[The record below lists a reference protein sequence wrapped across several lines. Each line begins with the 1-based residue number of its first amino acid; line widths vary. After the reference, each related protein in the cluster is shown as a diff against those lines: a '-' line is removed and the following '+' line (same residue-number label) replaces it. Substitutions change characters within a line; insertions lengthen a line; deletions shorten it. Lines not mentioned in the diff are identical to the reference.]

1 MSEAA
6 TSTLAARPD
15 DWHFPETSACRFVP
29 LTAKNQGDWL
39 RLLAALPEQPVG
51 LHPLHIEYQHV
62 YFSSVYPRYRRLDC
76 LLVLHGQSVGVWP
89 LAIFGN
95 DQSMRL
101 SSHLNGSTGIVPPA
115 LIGGLSEKQEKTIA
129 RAWLDV
135 IARLCA
141 DFAVAELE
149 FAASP
154 NVGDLPIWHALLME
168 AGAHIA
174 GRHRLIADLTLN
186 EAAYHQQLRK
196 SYKALI
202 NAAHKLWQVEIDAS
216 GDAEQFAAFQHLH
229 EEVAG
234 RKTRSAESWQRQFDA
249 IPAGAAFA
257 IYLRDTADTLV
268 GASLFNRSRDEAYYA
283 VGAYRRELF
292 DQPLTHLSLDEAIRF
307 ARQQGIR
314 RFILGQRAYPADT
327 PPPTA
332 KEEQIAFFKE
342 GFATGLQLLPIL
354 GIAGNRLLEAG
365 AKCESPSTKT
375 DFGR

>member
-1 MSEAA
+1 M
-6 TSTLAARPD
+6 LAPSLD
-15 DWHFPETSACRFVP
+15 DWCFPETSTCRFIP
-29 LTAKNQGDWL
+29 LTAENRDDWL

-62 YFSSVYPRYRRLDC
+62 YFSSVYPHYRRLDC

-89 LAIFGN
+89 LALFGN
-95 DQSMRL
+95 EEPLRL
-101 SSHLNGSTGIVPPA
+101 SSHVNGAPGIAPPV
-115 LIGGLSEKQEKTIA
+115 LVGGLSEKQEKTIA
-129 RAWLDV
+129 HAWLDV

-141 DFAVAELE
+141 DFAVGELE
-149 FAASP
+149 FTAPPAT
-154 NVGDLPIWHALLME
+154 GDLPIWHALLMQ
-168 AGAHIA
+168 AGAHIG
-174 GRHRLIADLTLN
+174 GRHRLIADLTLS
-186 EAAYHQQLRK
+186 EAAYHQHLRK

-202 NAAHKLWQVEIDAS
+202 NTAHKLWQVEIDAS
-216 GDAEQFAAFQHLH
+216 GDAEQFAAFQRLH

-307 ARQQGIR
+307 ARRQGIR

-354 GIAGNRLLEAG
+354 GIAGNRLVDAG
-365 AKCESPSTKT
+365 AKCESPSIKT